1 MEHLVW
7 DIDALQRIASQL
19 REASGRLGDCR
30 DELRSASAAGE
41 ELFRNN
47 DGASRRLVEQAWSLT
62 RRTERIEQGLEALSG
77 AVLRVVDR
85 MTSVESSI
93 KKMADQLPTGTGE
106 MPCGPW
112 VPSPDETETSDPW
125 WVADIVTPI
134 KTSGFPI
141 VPTWLEQ
148 AVDRALLL

>member
-7 DIDALQRIASQL
+7 DIDALERIMSQL
-19 REASGRLGDCR
+19 REASGRMGDCR

-62 RRTERIEQGLEALSG
+62 RRTERIEQGLEALT
-77 AVLRVVDR
+77 AAMLRVIEQ
-85 MTSVESSI
+85 MTSMESSI
-93 KKMADQLPTGTGE
+93 KKMADQLPTGTEE

-112 VPSPDETETSDPW
+112 EPSPDETDNSDPW
-125 WVADIVTPI
+125 LVIDIITPI
-134 KTSGFPI
+134 KTSGFLI

-148 AVDRALLL
+148 TVDRALLL